1 MDPLRAYP
9 HPVMTAALQAEIAAI
24 KPTPQEL
31 PSAPFSRATAL
42 WLCRTCSWW
51 NAPERTHCKECAAV
65 RS

>member
-1 MDPLRAYP
+1 MDPLRFV
-9 HPVMTAALQAEIAAI
+9 HPVLTAALQAEIAAI

-51 NAPERTHCKECAAV
+51 NAPERQACKDCGSV
-65 RS
+65 RA